1 MTTPGLRIRHVVFH
15 GPDRSPA
22 LVKLGPGLNVIY
34 GASDTG
40 KSFVVEAIDFMLGGK
55 TALKDIPE
63 RVGYDRILMGIE
75 TIAGDGHTVSRSA
88 EGGRFKVY
96 AGLHTDPPPGGTEVR
111 ELGDQYN
118 ERSSDNLSAFL
129 LELSGLGGKR
139 VRRNK
144 RGDTNSLSFRYLARL
159 MIVTETEITAQRSP
173 LSEGNPTTDTANF
186 ATFKLLLT
194 GVDDSAIVPR
204 RAGTPEDQSRE
215 AQIDLLD
222 QLIDEYRKRVKELA
236 GSSEELEA
244 QRDRLDTTIA
254 QQAEQLGTTEA
265 EYRSL
270 ATRRRELRERLEAG
284 QDRRGEI
291 AGLLDRFELLA
302 RHYESDLARLRG
314 IEEAGTLFVV
324 LGQSTCPL
332 CGAEPAHHRREL
344 ACDGDVEAVADAAR
358 SEIAKIDLLQK
369 ELADTQ
375 EALRQEAKTFDRR
388 LPKLAD
394 ELQSMSANMDRLIS
408 PKLSK
413 LRATYA
419 ELADKRGEVRE
430 ALSIFQTLQGMEQRR
445 EGLEKQGGD
454 QAGSTVSDGDLP
466 IAVAQGFAQKVEAI
480 LQAWHFPEAD
490 RVFFDAKNRDLVI
503 ANKLRT
509 ARGKGLRAI
518 THAAFTVG
526 LLEYCRDNGTAHPG
540 FVILDS
546 PLLAYREPEGSDDD
560 LTGTDLQEQ
569 FYSYLA
575 AAPDDRQVIIV
586 ENSDPPSPIV
596 ARPQTIMFSKNPHSG
611 RYGFFP
617 VRQFGFFDDT
627 AFPTRTG

>member
-1 MTTPGLRIRHVVFH
+1 MNTESALRNWLEI
-15 GPDRSPA
+15 PKSW
-22 LVKLGPGLNVIY
+22 KLNV
-34 GASDTG
+34 
-40 KSFVVEAIDFMLGGK
+40 
-55 TALKDIPE
+55 
-63 RVGYDRILMGIE
+63 
-75 TIAGDGHTVSRSA
+75 TVLTPQLLSR
-88 EGGRFKVY
+88 
-96 AGLHTDPPPGGTEVR
+96 
-111 ELGDQYN
+111 Q
-118 ERSSDNLSAFL
+118 SS
-129 LELSGLGGKR
+129 
-139 VRRNK
+139 
-144 RGDTNSLSFRYLARL
+144 LA
-159 MIVTETEITAQRSP
+159 Q
-173 LSEGNPTTDTANF
+173 
-186 ATFKLLLT
+186 
-194 GVDDSAIVPR
+194 PR
-204 RAGTPEDQSRE
+204 QSIGPW
-215 AQIDLLD
+215 Q
-222 QLIDEYRKRVKELA
+222 LA
-236 GSSEELEA
+236 GVSYESGWKRDKIDAVRLQGCSTASSFL
-244 QRDRLDTTIA
+244 RDTI
-254 QQAEQLGTTEA
+254 
-265 EYRSL
+265 
-270 ATRRRELRERLEAG
+270 
-284 QDRRGEI
+284 
-291 AGLLDRFELLA
+291 
-302 RHYESDLARLRG
+302 ESDLARLRG
-314 IEEAGTLFVV
+314 IEEAGTLFVI
-324 LGQSTCPL
+324 LGQSACPL

-344 ACDGDVEAVADAAR
+344 ACDGDVEAVAAAAR

-375 EALRQEAKTFDRR
+375 EALHQEAKTFDRR

-430 ALSIFQTLQGMEQRR
+430 ALSIFQTLQDMEQRR

-466 IAVAQGFAQKVEAI
+466 IAVAQEFAQRVEVI

-569 FYSYLA
+569 FYNYLA

-596 ARPQTIMFSKNPHSG
+596 ARPQTLMFSKNPHSG